1 MKADLSRRKRLLLGL
16 ALPLLLGLLALYEAT
31 DGLSIPCLFYEL
43 TGLYCPGCGSGRAVN
58 ALLRGAAAGGLRIQ
72 SPSFSSGSAGG
83 VRVPAGIPPPGLPR
97 AEAAARFSVPAG
109 GDRGAAG
116 GTALLVPA
124 QSARLLLPRPGLSPF
139 SCVQSI
145 K

>member
-58 ALLRGAAAGGLRIQ
+58 ALLRGQLREAFGYN
-72 SPSFSSGSAGG
+72 PLLFLLGP
-83 VRVPAGIPPPGLPR
+83 PAVFVFLREYLRLVFPGLKLRPVFLSQPVVTGVLLAVLLFWFLR
-97 AEAAARFSVPAG
+97 NLPAFSFLA
-109 GDRGAAG
+109 
-116 GTALLVPA
+116 
-124 QSARLLLPRPGLSPF
+124 PG
-139 SCVQSI
+139 
-145 K
+145 